1 MKVTLLDHMG
11 SDNAVADAARVSFEK
26 QSANY
31 TDSENAR
38 LISYLAYHNHWSPF
52 SHQFIKFRI
61 KAPMFVA
68 RQLAKHQV
76 GFSWNEVSRRY
87 VDSDPEFYEPEVWR
101 KRAENVKQGSSNEA
115 VNVDLIEY
123 MEDEGG
129 CIYFPSEI
137 YERSISTYRALL
149 KLGVCP
155 EQARMVLPQSTYTEW
170 IWSGSLYAWSRMY
183 NLRVDPHTQKE
194 TQEVAIAIGRLI
206 EPLFPISWQVL
217 TDEPRL

>member
-76 GFSWNEVSRRY
+76 TLPTRGTLITSNGGKKVSLMVNLQITSW
-87 VDSDPEFYEPEVWR
+87 EPG
-101 KRAENVKQGSSNEA
+101 GSSRYA
-115 VNVDLIEY
+115 
-123 MEDEGG
+123 
-129 CIYFPSEI
+129 
-137 YERSISTYRALL
+137 
-149 KLGVCP
+149 
-155 EQARMVLPQSTYTEW
+155 AR
-170 IWSGSLYAWSRMY
+170 
-183 NLRVDPHTQKE
+183 
-194 TQEVAIAIGRLI
+194 
-206 EPLFPISWQVL
+206 
-217 TDEPRL
+217 